1 MYDVL
6 TSQFNE
12 ALTREGNTVTD
23 STGNTSY
30 KCLFRKNSDKNSSD
44 NRLTIFYPTSEAIE
58 QGQLLKY
65 KDNYFL
71 TLNQE
76 TDENDT
82 YYKSDLLQANSEIH
96 TIVVA
101 DSSNNTGYELNLRA
115 YAEDMS
121 NVGLTG
127 NSQISIVGGNISLMT
142 QDNADSRKLAINA
155 TFTALGATW
164 KIINL
169 YYKNGLCYI
178 FTERTADATSS
189 PTYSLSITGSDSVTM
204 EDVAQLVATATITD
218 GVTTTTIL
226 NPTLSWTCSDTSLA
240 TVSSTGLVTGV
251 AEGNVVITANW
262 AEHDVSTTHNMEVK
276 SNVVITYTAAITPSY
291 KEIGT
296 GRGYTF
302 TATFTDSTGTV
313 VTLTPVWSFTMD
325 TTDPTLLSG
334 ITLTYPA
341 SNTCRVG
348 VANNDDLVGYTVTLH
363 VRDSNS
369 LCSATATI
377 VLT

>member
-1 MYDVL
+1 MFPVESVTVL
-6 TSQFNE
+6 PSLVN
-12 ALTREGNTVTD
+12 A

-44 NRLTIFYPTSEAIE
+44 NRLTIFYPTSEAIA

-65 KDNYFL
+65 GGRYFL

-76 TDENDT
+76 TIENET
-82 YYKSDLLQANSEIH
+82 YQKSDLLEVNTSIH
-96 TIVVA
+96 TI
-101 DSSNNTGYELNLRA
+101 SSGYELYLKA
-115 YAEDMS
+115 YSEDITS
-121 NVGLTG
+121 VGVTG
-127 NSQISIVGGNISLMT
+127 NSQISVVGGNISLMT

-178 FTERTADATSS
+178 FTERSADSTTT
-189 PTYSLSITGSDSVTM
+189 PVYSLAIVSADTYTEGDTGT
-204 EDVAQLVATATITD
+204 ATTTATITD
-218 GVTTTTIL
+218 GSTVTNIL
-226 NPTLSWTCSDTSLA
+226 NATINWSSSDMSVATVDNSGHITTLKSGTFVLTATWVEHGTIATKTV
-240 TVSSTGLVTGV
+240 TVSS
-251 AEGNVVITANW
+251 NI
-262 AEHDVSTTHNMEVK
+262 S
-276 SNVVITYTAAITPSY
+276 YTAAITPSY
-291 KEIGT
+291 KEVGT

-302 TATFTDSTGTV
+302 TVTFTDSTGTV

-348 VANNDDLVGYTVTLH
+348 VASNDDLVGYTVTLH
-363 VRDSNS
+363 VKDSNN